1 MTWKNVGSYTWG
13 FTVAPLSEALGI
25 CMEPEPIFY
34 FSYKRSA
41 KFYKEIYEELVCSR

>member
-25 CMEPEPIFY
+25 CMEKTRKPW
-34 FSYKRSA
+34 
-41 KFYKEIYEELVCSR
+41 ELSST